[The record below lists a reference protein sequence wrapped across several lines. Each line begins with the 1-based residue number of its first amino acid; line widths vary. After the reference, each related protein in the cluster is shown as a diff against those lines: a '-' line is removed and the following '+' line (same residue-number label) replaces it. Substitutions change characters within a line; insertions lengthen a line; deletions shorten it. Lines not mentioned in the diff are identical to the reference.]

1 MTNDATTPPTPTL
14 SAATLARFDREVA
27 KYPPD
32 QKQSAV
38 MACLAIVQQE
48 QGYVSQEAESA
59 VAAHLGMPPIAVH
72 EVTTFYNMYNQQPV
86 GKFKL
91 NVCTNLPCALRN
103 GEGALQHL
111 CSKLEVEPYGTTPD
125 GVFTV
130 QPSEC
135 LGACA
140 DAPVMLVNDR
150 EMLSL
155 MNETRLDELI
165 DTLKAHAK

>member
-1 MTNDATTPPTPTL
+1 MIF
-14 SAATLARFDREVA
+14 SANMLARFAREVA

-32 QKQSAV
+32 HKQSAV

-48 QGYVSQEAESA
+48 QGHVSPASESA
-59 VAAHLGMPPIAVH
+59 IAAYLGMAPIAVH

-86 GKFKL
+86 GAYKL
-91 NVCTNLPCALRN
+91 NVCTNLPCQLRDGDKALK
-103 GEGALQHL
+103 HL
-111 CSKLEVEPYGTTPD
+111 CQRLGVEPYGTTAD
-125 GVFTV
+125 GRFTV

-150 EMLSL
+150 EMLSF
-155 MNETRLDELI
+155 MGPERLDELI
-165 DTLKAHAK
+165 DTLSSQSSQSSTYHA

>member
-1 MTNDATTPPTPTL
+1 MKFSDDTL
-14 SAATLARFDREVA
+14 QRFARELT
-27 KYPPD
+27 KYPPE

-48 QGYVSQEAESA
+48 QGHVSTQAEDA
-59 VAAHLGMPPIAVH
+59 LAAYLGMPPIAVH
-72 EVTTFYNMYNQQPV
+72 EVTTFYNMYNQHPV

-91 NVCTNLPCALRN
+91 NVCTNLPCQLRD
-103 GEGALQHL
+103 GQGALEHVCGRL
-111 CSKLEVEPYGTTPD
+111 GVEPYGTTAD

-150 EMLSL
+150 QMLSF
-155 MNETRLDELI
+155 MGNDRLDELI
-165 DTLKAHAK
+165 DTLRAHAADESR

>member
-1 MTNDATTPPTPTL
+1 MMQFSD
-14 SAATLARFDREVA
+14 STLARFAREVA
-27 KYPPD
+27 KYPDD

-48 QGYVSQEAESA
+48 QGHVSTAAEDGI
-59 VAAHLGMPPIAVH
+59 AAYLGMAPIAVH

-86 GKFKL
+86 GTYKL
-91 NVCTNLPCALRN
+91 NVCTNLPCALRD
-103 GEGALQHL
+103 GDKALDHV
-111 CSKLEVEPYGTTPD
+111 CRKLGVEPYGTTAD
-125 GVFTV
+125 GRFTV

-150 EMLSL
+150 QMLSF
-155 MNETRLDELI
+155 MGPERLDELI
-165 DTLKAHAK
+165 DTLKSEAST

>member
-1 MTNDATTPPTPTL
+1 MNFSASTL
-14 SAATLARFDREVA
+14 SRFAREVA
-27 KYPPD
+27 KFPPD

-48 QGYVSQEAESA
+48 QGHVSPASENAI
-59 VAAHLGMPPIAVH
+59 AAYLGMAPIAVH

-86 GKFKL
+86 GTYKL
-91 NVCTNLPCALRN
+91 NVCTNLPCQLRDGDKALK
-103 GEGALQHL
+103 HL
-111 CSKLEVEPYGTTPD
+111 CQRLGVEPYGTTAD
-125 GVFTV
+125 GRFTV

-150 EMLSL
+150 EMLSF
-155 MNETRLDELI
+155 MGPERLDDLI
-165 DTLKAHAK
+165 DTLSSQSSIHHA